1 MRLLRFRR
9 LSLWSEIKYLSS
21 KEIKMARTSMEQKA
35 FGKTDYIAKCAKIDP
50 DKVIGILMRLWNHS
64 QDQGIEVVNREWLT
78 LSCFHNTRRKNKQD
92 ALLKEFI
99 THRFLEKIGDDAYRI
114 KGNAKH
120 NSRLVAYKN
129 KMKFARQAKLKKQEN
144 VKGFN
149 DNGYHLNEHFDE
161 YDANP
166 CFETAL
172 PKHETRVLGETREV
186 IHNPDSK
193 TLPVADSKNKTKH
206 VEFKSTSMH
215 REMDWKN
222 EPSMDRILLQLQVQP
237 GVSSSSSSLN
247 FNKKEKEEKL
257 IEASTNFVYEEKTS
271 AIDEHFDNACQK
283 YREKFEHRVDWKINA
298 GQNAKLRY
306 SQLIK
311 SGVNHDQVL
320 DMINNYADAKFTRY
334 PNRDGFFSI
343 HQTFE
348 RFLGFPGDW
357 HCKKYLTPIVIVDRS
372 KLERNTQSKVRADIE
387 EEARLERA
395 AEKKAKRLFRLGYNL
410 EEKKIINDRIENEK
424 RMKQEGESKRKPVD
438 LSGTDFKTAGD
449 ILNGMNFKF

>member
-1 MRLLRFRR
+1 MARINFEDSVFTTPQWNKLIVSIAKKYAHCDLDEFQELAKGRLHTIWRLAQDYWIENRTLIPEKVWILIPYHQDMIDCGFAEKRESGIYIYGSEEQFEWLISRR
-9 LSLWSEIKYLSS
+9 ESGRKGGLKRQANLKKRDEANSSNAILDQKEANSELDDVPWPGEQDEKLSTIQDDTIYQIGDLSTFDQYDHGYQNQNPSNAKAKPSNAKANSS
-21 KEIKMARTSMEQKA
+21 KSKPPT
-35 FGKTDYIAKCAKIDP
+35 P
-50 DKVIGILMRLWNHS
+50 
-64 QDQGIEVVNREWLT
+64 T
-78 LSCFHNTRRKNKQD
+78 LS
-92 ALLKEFI
+92 
-99 THRFLEKIGDDAYRI
+99 
-114 KGNAKH
+114 
-120 NSRLVAYKN
+120 
-129 KMKFARQAKLKKQEN
+129 
-144 VKGFN
+144 
-149 DNGYHLNEHFDE
+149 
-161 YDANP
+161 P
-166 CFETAL
+166 
-172 PKHETRVLGETREV
+172 P
-186 IHNPDSK
+186 P
-193 TLPVADSKNKTKH
+193 P
-206 VEFKSTSMH
+206 
-215 REMDWKN
+215 
-222 EPSMDRILLQLQVQP
+222 
-237 GVSSSSSSLN
+237 SSLN
-247 FNKKEKEEKL
+247 FSKKEKEEKL